1 MADSWATSEGN
12 GSFVVFWDVVAE
24 EMPNSSATMQGTM
37 QGTMQETIQETM
49 QGTMLM
55 YVIFGDDDVR

>member
-37 QGTMQETIQETM
+37 QGTIQETM